1 MNLTKK
7 KVSWPAEYEV
17 IPVASLA
24 EILAAAVVPQQV
36 DEAEV
41 LLQLRLMDYS
51 KSIKAA
57 ISLGEL
63 PIRDA
68 TTWVP
73 LPAYA
78 DTAHTVVNA
87 KEFKSYLERTGSV
100 VELVIEPSR
109 KKIIWK
115 PREQA
120 IRLLALPKK
129 LATLISEEAPDI
141 NDVEAFLDNDDDY
154 GRHLEEFESA
164 IDAAVRWGELPIRDP
179 ETYGIRDAKDI
190 DNAVVSVEDLQKYLK
205 RNNSL
210 IELVVETASDLRPQA
225 PLPEVVKWNGQTYQP
240 GPPLTDEEVEAA
252 RLEVEAI
259 QEAERRGQVE
269 TQDWSVVKPQRFSPY
284 RTPLYKF
291 MCSEW
296 QKGRL
301 RRPTP
306 RDVLDA
312 WSVSL
317 PAEIAKVLPDGLDY
331 YDSNGNTKFLNLKA
345 LKQAIDR
352 MTTQTD

>member
-7 KVSWPAEYEV
+7 KASWPAEYEV

-24 EILAAAVVPQQV
+24 EILAEAVVPQQT
-36 DEAEV
+36 DEAGV

-51 KSIKAA
+51 KSIKEA

-68 TTWVP
+68 TTWEP

-87 KEFKSYLERTGSV
+87 KEFKSYLERKGSV
-100 VELVIEPSR
+100 VELVIEPSQKR
-109 KKIIWK
+109 IIWK

-259 QEAERRGQVE
+259 QEAEARSQAREQEAERERAQRNWWGVASGHIVSVMRQHRCTTAKDLFRKLEELTGESSPFERGE
-269 TQDWSVVKPQRFSPY
+269 GANRGALVVKDLAQ
-284 RTPLYKF
+284 
-291 MCSEW
+291 
-296 QKGRL
+296 
-301 RRPTP
+301 
-306 RDVLDA
+306 
-312 WSVSL
+312 SVSL
-317 PAEIAKVLPDGLDY
+317 KTVQNNWKKIKEAAFG
-331 YDSNGNTKFLNLKA
+331 
-345 LKQAIDR
+345 
-352 MTTQTD
+352 